1 MAKKTTDKAL
11 KKLRKAVD
19 RLEEQNERLTETL
32 ERACEEQA
40 AALREIR
47 ALLEER
53 LAPQEITRDE
63 PAQDR
68 QPDGESTGGPE
79 VREVARRR
87 AEEMGVDLSRV
98 KGTGS
103 GGRIFIKDVEAAAG
117 ESR

>member
-11 KKLRKAVD
+11 KKLKKAVG

-47 ALLEER
+47 DVLEER
-53 LAPQEITRDE
+53 LAPRETTRDE
-63 PAQDR
+63 PTQDR
-68 QPDGESTGGPE
+68 SPDGESTGRPK
-79 VREVARRR
+79 VPEVARRR
-87 AEEMGVDLSRV
+87 AEELGVNLSDV

-103 GGRIFIKDVEAAAG
+103 GGHVFVKDVEDAAG
-117 ESR
+117 GS